1 MTNNRLD
8 PLSLLAGLAAGAA
21 AVLAA
26 GGYFRRH
33 PARAPGQALVNRALD
48 AAYRRA
54 RARGAIRLTPAS
66 RYVIFSDHHKGARNR
81 ADDFRQCEAA
91 YLAAL
96 DHYYTQ
102 GHTLVVLGDAE
113 ELQEEKIEAVMRS
126 YPAVLR
132 REARFHPERLARVHG
147 NHDGAWQVGAL
158 VRRWMEPFFPGL
170 AYQESLLFEVND
182 PGGGEPAAGEVFLI
196 HGHQGTFDSDLLGFI
211 APLVLPFYRIF
222 QILTGL
228 GSTSPSQ
235 DACLRSKHDNR
246 MYRWVTRHR
255 RLILIAGHT
264 HRPVWSSKTHLD
276 KLAEDLYALLRLA
289 PEQRPPD
296 FDALVASLQ
305 GEIEERQAKYPPCDD
320 IVKTRPAYFNGGCC
334 RYKDG
339 DITGI
344 EIEGGT
350 LRLVKWGRAD
360 GEIRRVVLEQTG
372 LADLFLYL

>member
-1 MTNNRLD
+1 MTHNRLD
-8 PLSLLAGLAAGAA
+8 TRSLLAGLAAGAA

-26 GGYFRRH
+26 AAYFRRR
-33 PARAPGQALVNRALD
+33 PASAPAQVLVNRALD

-54 RARGAIRLTPAS
+54 RARGAVRLGPAS

-81 ADDFRQCEAA
+81 ADDFQQCEAA

-96 DHYYTQ
+96 DYYYTQ

-113 ELQEEKIEAVMRS
+113 ELQEEPKIEAVMRS

-132 REARFHPERLARVHG
+132 REARFHPERLARVYG
-147 NHDGAWQVGAL
+147 NHDGAWQAEAL

-170 AYQESLLFEVND
+170 AYQESLLFEVSQ
-182 PGGGEPAAGEVFLI
+182 PGGGEPAGEVFLI
-196 HGHQGTFDSDLLGFI
+196 HGHQGTLDSDLLGF
-211 APLVLPFYRIF
+211 AGGLVLPFYRVF

-228 GSTSPSQ
+228 GKTSPSQ

-246 MYRWVTRHR
+246 MYRWVARRR
-255 RLILIAGHT
+255 RLVLIAGHT

-276 KLAEDLYALLRLA
+276 KLADDLYALLRLA

-296 FDALVASLQ
+296 FEALVASLQ
-305 GEIEERQAKYPPCDD
+305 AEIEERQAKYPPCDD

-344 EIEGGT
+344 EIEGGA

-372 LADLFLYL
+372 LAELFAFL